1 MLVLYPYYNSL
12 PFWPIH
18 IVLHILIG
26 TKEWICWRVRDHCK
40 LIRVRDH
47 GKLIRARDHCKLIRA
62 RDQGKL
68 IRAKDHGKLIIVFYF
83 YRVVDHGSAVQ
94 VAKMWK
100 SRKSETSHLLRLVK
114 LNIRLNEPKILQ
126 TFCKFKSVLFNAK
139 LDRRKTSRKGSFEWM
154 IGQFLTN
161 KKVLSFLP
169 KDDARKVCLERSVT
183 GGGGSQCDQIWRN
196 FVTLAKLQKPV
207 AIFWVFIKYLG
218 KILDLLWQKLLCF

>member
-12 PFWPIH
+12 PFWPIP

-207 AIFWVFIKYLG
+207 AIFLSLY
-218 KILDLLWQKLLCF
+218 